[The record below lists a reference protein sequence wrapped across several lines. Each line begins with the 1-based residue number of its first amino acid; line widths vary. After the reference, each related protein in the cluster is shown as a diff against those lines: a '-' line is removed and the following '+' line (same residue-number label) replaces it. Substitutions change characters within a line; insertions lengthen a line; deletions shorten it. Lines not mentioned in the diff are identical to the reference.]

1 MEVVAMIDCNG
12 MDIVIQHDLGD
23 EVVRRALAA
32 TFLVPEGRI
41 SIIDDVGDYPRSGDF
56 DVVCV
61 SSQVEGEFA
70 RLLSIQSNH
79 VALPYET
86 RAQLTQALCEH
97 LGIQYITPD
106 DDDADPSRSERHLPR
121 GRAQRERRAP
131 EGGEKTPRSGG
142 GGSRTLE
149 NNP

>member
-1 MEVVAMIDCNG
+1 LEVVAVIDFNG
-12 MDIVIQHDLGD
+12 IDIVIQHDLGD
-23 EVVRRALAA
+23 EVVRRALAE

-41 SIIDDVGDYPRSGDF
+41 SLINDIGDYPRSEDF

-106 DDDADPSRSERHLPR
+106 DDDTDPYFMWLISPGGAPSRVGLDPVAFDEDRYVI
-121 GRAQRERRAP
+121 ARRV
-131 EGGEKTPRSGG
+131 
-142 GGSRTLE
+142 
-149 NNP
+149 